1 MPGSTVES
9 AVASCPRKW
18 IIISGQIHCRDSVMN
33 AKNLCFQCGGIFM
46 VDWGEMID
54 RFLVGMAV
62 AVISWVVGA
71 SILSLF

>member
-1 MPGSTVES
+1 
-9 AVASCPRKW
+9 
-18 IIISGQIHCRDSVMN
+18 MN

>member
-1 MPGSTVES
+1 MPVFTAES
-9 AVASCPRKW
+9 VDANCPRKW
-18 IIISGQIHCRDSVMN
+18 IIISGQIHCHDSVMN
-33 AKNLCFQCGGIFM
+33 AKNLCFQCGGTPM